1 MEAIMEE
8 TESEEFE
15 VVSNSDPN
23 EGKEKSLVDFVKEE
37 DRMGSNSVI
46 QNLKLFQDT
55 YNKLKDSGS
64 KIEDVIN
71 VIFNKILAWK

>member
-1 MEAIMEE
+1 MEE

-23 EGKEKSLVDFVKEE
+23 EGKEKNLLDFVKED

-46 QNLKLFQDT
+46 
-55 YNKLKDSGS
+55 
-64 KIEDVIN
+64 
-71 VIFNKILAWK
+71 

>member
-1 MEAIMEE
+1 MKNDGNETAEIEGERMEAIMEE

-55 YNKLKDSGS
+55 YNKLKDSG
-64 KIEDVIN
+64 
-71 VIFNKILAWK
+71 

>member
-1 MEAIMEE
+1 MEE

-23 EGKEKSLVDFVKEE
+23 EGKEKNLLDFVKED

-55 YNKLKDSGS
+55 YNKLKDS
-64 KIEDVIN
+64 D
-71 VIFNKILAWK
+71 